1 MVAGMPCIKLRID
14 MFEDEKI
21 KLIQSMPE
29 GDTILV
35 VWIRLIA
42 LAEKCNAGGLIR
54 LAEDC
59 PYTDE
64 MLAVIFNKPLQ
75 TVRLALTT
83 FERFRMI
90 ENTLGGICIANFD
103 SNQSVEDMDQNV
115 DGVDNIRE
123 QNRIRK
129 QRERG
134 RKKGAIREGLPLIAQ
149 GSEPEADENSDVT
162 GMSQEKSVTSH
173 GNVTGMSQEKSVTSH
188 GNVTG
193 MSREKSVTSH
203 GNVTGMSQEKSV
215 TSHGNVTGM
224 SQEKSVTCHGNVTEM
239 SREKSVT
246 SHGNVTG
253 MSQEKSVTCH
263 GNVTGMSQEK
273 SVTSHGN
280 VTGMSREK
288 SVTCHDPVTDK
299 ENEEEK
305 DKDKERTKEKEK
317 EREGEKEVDVS
328 SDEDTLSSSLCE
340 PDFEPLKKQIA
351 YQQIL
356 EDYNRTCTDLPSIHA
371 ITDGRRKQIRALM
384 NGMDKDKI
392 MPGDSIYERLHTLF
406 QKAQESDFL
415 SGRNGHWRGCAFDWL
430 INKANALK
438 VLEGTYANKE
448 HVRGGNTEK
457 RTNKFSDFPQRNY
470 DFGEMEKQ
478 ILRRE

>member
-162 GMSQEKSVTSH
+162 GMSQ
-173 GNVTGMSQEKSVTSH
+173 
-188 GNVTG
+188 
-193 MSREKSVTSH
+193 EKSVTSH

>member
-149 GSEPEADENSDVT
+149 GSEPEADENSD
-162 GMSQEKSVTSH
+162 
-173 GNVTGMSQEKSVTSH
+173 
-188 GNVTG
+188 
-193 MSREKSVTSH
+193 
-203 GNVTGMSQEKSV
+203 
-215 TSHGNVTGM
+215 
-224 SQEKSVTCHGNVTEM
+224 
-239 SREKSVT
+239 
-246 SHGNVTG
+246 
-253 MSQEKSVTCH
+253 
-263 GNVTGMSQEK
+263 VTGMSQEK

>member
-29 GDTILV
+29 GDAILV

-193 MSREKSVTSH
+193 MS
-203 GNVTGMSQEKSV
+203 
-215 TSHGNVTGM
+215 
-224 SQEKSVTCHGNVTEM
+224 QEKSVTCHGNVTE
-239 SREKSVT
+239 
-246 SHGNVTG
+246 
-253 MSQEKSVTCH
+253 
-263 GNVTGMSQEK
+263 
-273 SVTSHGN
+273 
-280 VTGMSREK
+280 MSREK

-340 PDFEPLKKQIA
+340 PDSEPLKKQIA